1 MPNGM
6 TPPPLPVDPRDVE
19 QVRLLVIFHYVAA
32 GIGVAAFLGLGLHFM
47 FMKVV
52 FTTLED
58 LPAIITADQ
67 PAKEPPVVGEEVV
80 LPVEI
85 EKVNE
90 IPPELF
96 SNMFAPFVYFYLFLG
111 VFIVLKIILNLMS
124 AHYMGRR
131 RHKVFSM
138 ITAGLNC
145 LSIPLGTILGIFT
158 FVVLSRQSVEAI
170 YHKAAK

>member
-1 MPNGM
+1 M
-6 TPPPLPVDPRDVE
+6 
-19 QVRLLVIFHYVAA
+19 
-32 GIGVAAFLGLGLHFM
+32 
-47 FMKVV
+47 
-52 FTTLED
+52 
-58 LPAIITADQ
+58 
-67 PAKEPPVVGEEVV
+67 VGEEVV